1 MVPVNVT
8 AKAYTTLHI
17 KNPVALVPSREGEV
31 SLTFTARDS
40 YKDGPTKLT
49 GNLWLRDANGLT
61 TGVTIPHDS
70 LLKLFKGFQETSQR
84 LHAEGK
90 QILEFDS
97 EFAASLV

>member
-17 KNPVALVPSREGEV
+17 QNPVSLVPSREGEV
-31 SLTFTARDS
+31 SLTFNSRDS
-40 YKDGPTKLT
+40 YKGGPAKLT
-49 GNLWLRDANGLT
+49 GNLWIRDANGLK

-70 LLKLFKGFQETSQR
+70 LVKLFKGMNETVQR

-90 QILEFDS
+90 QILEYDS